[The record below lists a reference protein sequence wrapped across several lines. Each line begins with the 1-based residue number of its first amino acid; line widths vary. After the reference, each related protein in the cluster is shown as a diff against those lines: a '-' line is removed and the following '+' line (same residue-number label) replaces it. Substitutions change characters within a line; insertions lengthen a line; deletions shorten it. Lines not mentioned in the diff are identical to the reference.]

1 MKKTIPD
8 ELTPEEDLKKRQ
20 EEEKALEDKKR
31 KLSEEVKDKIK
42 GLKVDEKGEGLT
54 EGEPPKKKHSPSSS
68 TEEQKNKTSEDDS
81 DSEGSLSTSS
91 GPTFDDLFPRRREIK
106 QSFFRAEDV
115 GSLEEVKPLT
125 AEEIEEADIFL
136 GELEYFQ
143 NFFNLNE
150 YDKRAG

>member
-8 ELTPEEDLKKRQ
+8 ELTPEEDLKKRR

-42 GLKVDEKGEGLT
+42 GLKVDEKGDGLT
-54 EGEPPKKKHSPSSS
+54 EGEPPKKKHSPSNSN
-68 TEEQKNKTSEDDS
+68 EEQKNEKSEDDS
-81 DSEGSLSTSS
+81 ESEESTSS
-91 GPTFDDLFPRRREIK
+91 PIGSPVQIIRWGGEIN

-115 GSLEEVKPLT
+115 GSLEVAKPLT
-125 AEEIEEADIFL
+125 SEEIEEVDIFL